1 MICRRVFVLHVQG
14 VSVLRFSSL
23 LLAVVLVQPAR
34 AVEPLLVTITI
45 ADHRFVPAEVR
56 VPAGRKLRL
65 LIENRDASAEEF
77 ECYDLDREKVVT
89 GNGRISVWVGP
100 LEPGRYPFFGEFHP
114 ETAQGVLIAQ

>member
-1 MICRRVFVLHVQG
+1 MGEHKQG
-14 VSVLRFSSL
+14 VGVLRVSSL
-23 LLAVVLVQPAR
+23 LLAAVMVPPAY
-34 AVEPLLVTITI
+34 AAEPLLVTITL

-100 LEPGRYPFFGEFHP
+100 LEPGRYPISGEFHP
-114 ETAQGVLIAQ
+114 DTAQGVLIAQ